1 MAKFNEF
8 DKLKIQ
14 IKNELYTNPRKIKS
28 GKALG
33 LSFYTDKVND
43 LIATFSGKI
52 CSSNCYF
59 GGITS
64 ENYKLILE
72 ALNDNFGIIITQF
85 NFLNS
90 TVLSFDVKKDL
101 ILDFSSSLYI
111 STIREFSLLSTNKVI
126 QIDFLNNLGFEESL
140 LIKSS
145 NKTTRDSFLI
155 YSKFAEIYANR
166 RKYPEYFKQFDA
178 EFLEKNKYTIRLE
191 RRLASF
197 KDMRKALN
205 ITESRPVTVKDVLF
219 SRVDLVQEKFNQL
232 IQKGE

>member
-1 MAKFNEF
+1 MVKFNEF

-14 IKNELYTNPRKIKS
+14 IKNELYTNPRKIKN
-28 GKALG
+28 GKSLG
-33 LSFYTDKVND
+33 LSFYTDKAND
-43 LIATFSGKI
+43 LIITISGKI
-52 CSSNCYF
+52 CSSMCDF
-59 GGITS
+59 GSVTC
-64 ENYKLILE
+64 ENYIVILDKLSQY
-72 ALNDNFGIIITQF
+72 GIFISPF
-85 NFLNS
+85 DFLNS
-90 TVLSFDVKKDL
+90 TVFAFDVKKDI
-101 ILDFSSSLYI
+101 ILDSPSSLYI
-111 STIREFSLLSTNKVI
+111 SAIRESSLLSTNKVI
-126 QIDFLNNLGFEESL
+126 QIDFLNKLGFEESL

-155 YSKFAEIYANR
+155 YSKFTEIYANR
-166 RKYPEYFKQFDA
+166 RKYPEYFNQFDS

>member
-14 IKNELYTNPRKIKS
+14 IKNELYTNPRKIKK
-28 GKALG
+28 GKSLG
-33 LSFYTDKVND
+33 LSFYTDQAND
-43 LIATFSGKI
+43 LIITISGKI
-52 CSSNCYF
+52 CSSNCDF
-59 GGITS
+59 GSVTCT
-64 ENYKLILE
+64 NYNIIIDKLSQKY
-72 ALNDNFGIIITQF
+72 GIIISTF

-90 TVLSFDVKKDL
+90 TVFTFDVKKDL
-101 ILDFSSSLYI
+101 ILDFPSSLYI
-111 STIREFSLLSTNKVI
+111 SAIRESSLLSTNKI
-126 QIDFLNNLGFEESL
+126 LHIDFLNKLGFEESL

-155 YSKFAEIYANR
+155 YSKFTEIYANR
-166 RKYPEYFKQFDA
+166 RKYPEYFNQFDS

-205 ITESRPVTVKDVLF
+205 ITESRPVTVQEVLF
-219 SRVDLVQEKFNQL
+219 SRIDLVQEKFNQL

>member
-1 MAKFNEF
+1 MVKFNEF

-14 IKNELYTNPRKIKS
+14 VKSDVYTNPRKIKS

-52 CSSNCYF
+52 CSSNCDF
-59 GGITS
+59 GGITRK
-64 ENYKLILE
+64 NYNIILE
-72 ALNDNFGIIITQF
+72 KLCKEYKIIISPL

-90 TVLSFDVKKDL
+90 TVFAFDVKKDI
-101 ILDFSSSLYI
+101 ILDSPSSLYI
-111 STIREFSLLSTNKVI
+111 SAIRESSLLATNKI
-126 QIDFLNNLGFEESL
+126 LHIDFLNKLGLEESL

-145 NKTTRDSFLI
+145 NKSTRDSFLI

-166 RKYPEYFKQFDA
+166 RKYQEYFNQFDT
-178 EFLEKNKYTIRLE
+178 EFLEKNRYTIRLE

-197 KDMRKALN
+197 KDMRKALH
-205 ITESRPVTVKDVLF
+205 IEETRPVTVLDVLF

>member
-1 MAKFNEF
+1 MAKYNEF
-8 DKLKIQ
+8 DK
-14 IKNELYTNPRKIKS
+14 IKVKVIKENYQNLQKIKT

-33 LSFYTDKVND
+33 LSFYIDKEND
-43 LIATFSGKI
+43 LIATFSGKV
-52 CSSNCYF
+52 CSSACNF
-59 GGITS
+59 GGITR
-64 ENYKLILE
+64 ENYNIILE
-72 ALNDNFGIIITQF
+72 KLSKEYKIIISPL

-90 TVLSFDVKKDL
+90 TVFAFDVKKDI
-101 ILDFSSSLYI
+101 ILDSPSSLYI
-111 STIREFSLLSTNKVI
+111 SAIRESSRLSTNKVI

-145 NKTTRDSFLI
+145 NKTTRNSLLI
-155 YSKFAEIYANR
+155 YSKLTEIYAHR
-166 RKYPEYFKQFDA
+166 RKHQEYFNQLDT
-178 EFLEKNKYTIRLE
+178 EFLEQNKYTIRLE

>member
-1 MAKFNEF
+1 MHTLNEF

-14 IKNELYTNPRKIKS
+14 VKKNSYVNPQKIKT
-28 GKALG
+28 GKSLG
-33 LSFYTDKVND
+33 LSFYNDQAND

-52 CSSNCYF
+52 CSSKDDF
-59 GGITS
+59 GGITH
-64 ENYKLILE
+64 ENYNLILE
-72 ALNDNFGIIITQF
+72 TLTDNWGIIITPF

-90 TVLSFDVKKDL
+90 TVFAFDVKKDI
-101 ILDFSSSLYI
+101 ILDSPSSLYI
-111 STIREFSLLSTNKVI
+111 SAIRESSLLSTNKI
-126 QIDFLNNLGFEESL
+126 LHIDFLNKLGFEESL

-155 YSKFAEIYANR
+155 YSKFTEIYANR
-166 RKYPEYFKQFDA
+166 RKYPEYFNQFDS

-205 ITESRPVTVKDVLF
+205 ITESRPVTVQEVLF
-219 SRVDLVQEKFNQL
+219 SRIDLVQEKFNQL

>member
-1 MAKFNEF
+1 MVKFNEF

-14 IKNELYTNPRKIKS
+14 VKSDFYTNPRKIKS

-52 CSSNCYF
+52 CSSNCDF
-59 GGITS
+59 GSITC
-64 ENYKLILE
+64 ENYTTLLDKLSQNE
-72 ALNDNFGIIITQF
+72 IIIYPF
-85 NFLNS
+85 SFLNS

-101 ILDFSSSLYI
+101 ILNSSTCNY
-111 STIREFSLLSTNKVI
+111 LSA
-126 QIDFLNNLGFEESL
+126 LRESL
-140 LIKSS
+140 SVSTRKNLLMDFYNEIGFNESILVKSS
-145 NKTTRDSFLI
+145 NKTTRDSLLI
-155 YSKFAEIYANR
+155 YSKLTEKYANR

>member
-1 MAKFNEF
+1 M
-8 DKLKIQ
+8 
-14 IKNELYTNPRKIKS
+14 
-28 GKALG
+28 
-33 LSFYTDKVND
+33 
-43 LIATFSGKI
+43 
-52 CSSNCYF
+52 
-59 GGITS
+59 
-64 ENYKLILE
+64 
-72 ALNDNFGIIITQF
+72 
-85 NFLNS
+85 
-90 TVLSFDVKKDL
+90 
-101 ILDFSSSLYI
+101 
-111 STIREFSLLSTNKVI
+111 
-126 QIDFLNNLGFEESL
+126 
-140 LIKSS
+140 IKSS

-205 ITESRPVTVKDVLF
+205 ITESRPVTVHDVLF